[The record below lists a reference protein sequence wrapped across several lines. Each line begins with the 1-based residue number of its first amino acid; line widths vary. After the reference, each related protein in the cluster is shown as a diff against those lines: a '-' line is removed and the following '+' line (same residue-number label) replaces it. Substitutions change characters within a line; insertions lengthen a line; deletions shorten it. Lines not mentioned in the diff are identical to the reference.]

1 MYFTGKSLWEIVTGA
16 ETVNNEASESQTK
29 NKKLLQLT

>member
-16 ETVNNEASESQTK
+16 ETVNNEASESQ
-29 NKKLLQLT
+29 KKTTNYCN

>member
-16 ETVNNEASESQTK
+16 KTVNNEASESQ
-29 NKKLLQLT
+29 KKKQNYCN